1 MLHGEALEVPGTVQV
16 LQGRGN
22 VQTSQEPDSP
32 SPGTPALRTVVR
44 PPLPA
49 LGRCSGLTCR
59 LCPNS
64 SSTRVLTP
72 NSWSI
77 SSSSLAYGMGGG

>member
-1 MLHGEALEVPGTVQV
+1 MSSQV
-16 LQGRGN
+16 R
-22 VQTSQEPDSP
+22 SSDPP
-32 SPGTPALRTVVR
+32 SPGIPAPRTAALPTPC
-44 PPLPA
+44 PQP
-49 LGRCSGLTCR
+49 GCSLTCR

-64 SSTRVLTP
+64 SSTKVLTP